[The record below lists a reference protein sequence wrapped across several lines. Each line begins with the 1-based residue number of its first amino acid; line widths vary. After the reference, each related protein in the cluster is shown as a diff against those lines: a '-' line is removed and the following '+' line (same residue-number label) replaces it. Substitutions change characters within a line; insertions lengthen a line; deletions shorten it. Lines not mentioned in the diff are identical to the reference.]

1 MMNQFDL
8 EDIRDKLEDDLQKQ
22 VVSSRVLLD
31 RLRLID
37 EDSRK
42 TAAYLDPNYAGF
54 YYHLGKY
61 IKPQNVIEFGFNLGL
76 LTGCLFASCKTVKT
90 FLALNKT
97 KEDFIASRIGRSNI
111 KLRFKGKSIYYCGS
125 LFDRDFDKHVSKKSW
140 DLIIIND
147 EAGYDEHLQYLD
159 FSWNCLGENGC
170 IVSDYLNRHEPA
182 KSAFVA
188 FCESKTR
195 KPVFFKTRY
204 GTGIVQK

>member
-22 VVSSRVLLD
+22 VVSSRILLD

-76 LTGCLFASCKTVKT
+76 LTGCLLLLVK
-90 FLALNKT
+90 
-97 KEDFIASRIGRSNI
+97 
-111 KLRFKGKSIYYCGS
+111 
-125 LFDRDFDKHVSKKSW
+125 
-140 DLIIIND
+140 
-147 EAGYDEHLQYLD
+147 Q
-159 FSWNCLGENGC
+159 
-170 IVSDYLNRHEPA
+170 
-182 KSAFVA
+182 
-188 FCESKTR
+188 
-195 KPVFFKTRY
+195 
-204 GTGIVQK
+204 